1 MGMSPR
7 PSRYAAAVLLLA
19 SAMTACG
26 GAHNGTVPP
35 SGVAAPPATRPATGF
50 VVVTGVPQ
58 AGVEAS
64 CVLLDRYL
72 LVGGTPSQR
81 ALLGAGTTARTTIT
95 VSGHTDPTQVSSC
108 QQGTLLVVDD
118 LRAGA

>member
-1 MGMSPR
+1 MSHR
-7 PSRYAAAVLLLA
+7 PSRYAAAVLLLLTG
-19 SAMTACG
+19 AMTACG
-26 GAHNGTVPP
+26 GPPNGTGPP
-35 SGVAAPPATRPATGF
+35 GGTAAPPATRPATGH

-72 LVGGTPSQR
+72 LVAGTPSQR
-81 ALLGAGTTARTTIT
+81 ALLEASTAAGTTVT